1 LVAKPFLLK
10 VYGKH
15 NKMQQKK
22 LFCFVK
28 DLEKYI
34 TWLTSYATISWL
46 NYKSYNLSLN
56 VRKDYKSVD
65 TS

>member
-1 LVAKPFLLK
+1 LVEKPFLQN

-15 NKMQQKK
+15 NKIQQTK

-46 NYKSYNLSLN
+46 N
-56 VRKDYKSVD
+56 
-65 TS
+65 